1 MKINQME
8 PWYGEEEKK
17 AVMEYLDSGGWLMEY
32 KKTEEL
38 EKMIAKYVGSRFCSI
53 VSNGTISLF
62 CALEAYDIGKGDQVI
77 CPDYTMIATPNAIKL
92 AGADP
97 IFCDVEEGTF
107 GIDFHDMEKK
117 ITDKTKAIMLVSING
132 RYPHSIFR
140 ILEFCKERNIA
151 VIEDAAQSLGSF
163 FDGEHVGTYG
173 DIGSFSF
180 SMPKIITMGQGGAL
194 VTDSEYLYNKIEKI
208 KDFGRSQSGVDHHE
222 TIGWNFKFTD
232 LQSVFGIEQMKK
244 LPDRVQRKKQIYQ
257 WYKKNLENVKGI
269 KFIDTDEEVA
279 PWFIDMLIGEK
290 KRIDFIEYLKK
301 EGIGSRPFYPA
312 IHTQP
317 PYHYVKENFPNSS
330 FISQHGVW
338 LPSASQL
345 TETDVQSICDVI
357 KKFEL
362 FI

>member
-17 AVMEYLDSGGWLMEY
+17 AVIDYLNSGGWMMEH

-38 EKMIAKYVGSRFCSI
+38 EKMIAGYTGSRFCSM
-53 VSNGTISLF
+53 VFNGTVSLF
-62 CALEAYDIGKGDQVI
+62 CALKAYDIGKGDEVL

-97 IFCDVEEGTF
+97 ILCDIEGDTLC
-107 GIDFHDMEKK
+107 IDFHDIERK

-132 RYPHSIFR
+132 RYPHSIIR
-140 ILEFCKERNIA
+140 ILEFCKERDIA

-163 FDGEHVGTYG
+163 YDGEHVGTLG

-194 VTDSEYLYNKIEKI
+194 VTDSEFLYQQIEMI
-208 KDFGRSQSGVDHHE
+208 KDFGRPQPGVDYHE
-222 TIGWNFKFTD
+222 IIGWNFKYTD

-244 LPDRVQRKKQIYQ
+244 LPERVERKKLIYQ
-257 WYKKNLENVKGI
+257 WYKENLDNVNGI
-269 KFIDTDEEVA
+269 SFIDTDEDVA
-279 PWFIDMLIGEK
+279 PWFIDILVDK
-290 KRIDFIEYLKK
+290 KRSEFIEYLKK
-301 EGIGSRPFYPA
+301 EGIGSRQFYPA

-317 PYHYVKENFPNSS
+317 PYHYVNGDFQNSS
-330 FISQHGVW
+330 YISQHGVW

-345 TETDVQSICDVI
+345 TESDVLSVCNVI
-357 KKFEL
+357 KQFEH
-362 FI
+362 FK